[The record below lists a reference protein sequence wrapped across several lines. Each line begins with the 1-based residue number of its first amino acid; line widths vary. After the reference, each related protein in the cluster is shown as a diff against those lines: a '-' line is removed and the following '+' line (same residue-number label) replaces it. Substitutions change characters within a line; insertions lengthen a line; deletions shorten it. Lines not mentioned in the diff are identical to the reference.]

1 MQKTTP
7 PGQWIENLPLQ
18 RTLLAIHKKSQ
29 DLSFCK
35 KINLFVLLA
44 YATLAASAT
53 LLQQLLACCN
63 VTLDSED
70 LFCWYFCMNYG
81 SSTSSWKP
89 WRWVRFD
96 LILTMR
102 DIYINSNLNP
112 LTKFTSSSRNT
123 KLKDIFLWNISQMIT
138 KTILVSTRIVISYM
152 MKWGILFWV
161 WWKVN
166 VNWDNIIRIS
176 QWRESKY

>member
-96 LILTMR
+96 LILWWG
-102 DIYINSNLNP
+102 IYTSIPIWTHSQNSLAAVETP
-112 LTKFTSSSRNT
+112 SSKTSSYGTS
-123 KLKDIFLWNISQMIT
+123 LKWSQRP
-138 KTILVSTRIVISYM
+138 S
-152 MKWGILFWV
+152 
-161 WWKVN
+161 
-166 VNWDNIIRIS
+166 
-176 QWRESKY
+176 